1 MKIYVEKEDKTIRKQ
16 YSGDLL
22 TLLNLINVN
31 PETVIVVKDDALIT
45 RDHILKNSDEI
56 KILSVVSGG

>member
-1 MKIYVEKEDKTIRKQ
+1 MKIYVEKEDKTIKKQ